1 MRISMYTRYFERSIT
16 TWRCP
21 WSATC
26 GGHNRGFGCQRVF
39 ADGAL
44 TCLLSAPPDNCARI
58 RELLWTGRYI
68 IYSSMC
74 RDSSNFILPRQV
86 FLPFYMPSNIFMRQ
100 NSQVANPTSLWGGKW
115 FVFHF
120 YWAPRRK
127 NPFQT
132 LEIILSLKICR
143 EHSATY
149 YNLRTR
155 KEKNRPTCTCSPY
168 PPCDDRHRSTRDW
181 SVRLVIRVTARHIC
195 PPLTISGTAVRGQ
208 LIIKSLACNSHTVS
222 DIFICD
228 TMSVQ
233 LAHLTEG
240 LYVNRNAAGTT
251 CI

>member
-1 MRISMYTRYFERSIT
+1 MVRLS
-16 TWRCP
+16 
-21 WSATC
+21 
-26 GGHNRGFGCQRVF
+26 
-39 ADGAL
+39 L
-44 TCLLSAPPDNCARI
+44 LLSAQKKK
-58 RELLWTGRYI
+58 
-68 IYSSMC
+68 SV
-74 RDSSNFILPRQV
+74 SNSRNYFV
-86 FLPFYMPSNIFMRQ
+86 VEDMP
-100 NSQVANPTSLWGGKW
+100 
-115 FVFHF
+115 
-120 YWAPRRK
+120 
-127 NPFQT
+127 
-132 LEIILSLKICR
+132 E

-155 KEKNRPTCTCSPY
+155 KEKNRPTCKCSPY

-222 DIFICD
+222 DIFLCD
-228 TMSVQ
+228 TGSVQ